1 MPAKTTPADLILA
14 ANRLD
19 HLSGDVVRDHLYQ
32 SITTISD
39 MRTAVGI
46 PGSGTNRDA
55 IIDLLDTANK
65 ADTLPED
72 ELRSALLEAAD
83 MIRTLRIVADSGIK
97 LRLIDADG
105 LVRADPYGLD

>member
-14 ANRLD
+14 ANRVS
-19 HLSGDVVRDHLYQ
+19 HLSGGEVRDHLYS
-32 SITTISD
+32 SIITISD

-46 PGSGTNRDA
+46 PGSGTKRDA
-55 IIDLLDTANK
+55 IIDLLETANK

-72 ELRSALLEAAD
+72 ELRSALLEAAE

-97 LRLIDADG
+97 LRLRDAEAIN
-105 LVRADPYGLD
+105 R

>member
-14 ANRLD
+14 ANRVSR
-19 HLSGDVVRDHLYQ
+19 LSGGEVRDHLYS

-46 PGSGTNRDA
+46 PGSGTKSDA
-55 IIDLLDTANK
+55 IIDLLETADN
-65 ADTLPED
+65 AESLSED
-72 ELRSALLEAAD
+72 EIRSALLEAAE

-97 LRLIDADG
+97 LRLLDAEAIN
-105 LVRADPYGLD
+105 RADPLSL